1 MASNV
6 QNVYAAGPLA
16 TGVCFVAPLGT
27 PGPTSATST
36 LNASFV
42 DLGYVGADG
51 FTERVERKTDYK
63 RSFGGRVIK
72 TLQSEFNSSIEFTLV
87 ESINAD
93 VLKAIYGEANVTIT
107 AATSQHGKQI
117 KVNKN
122 AKKLPHQSWVID
134 TWDDE
139 TNAKYRNYIADGKIV
154 TVGEVKI
161 VSTDTIEYR
170 VTVDAYESSAGND
183 NIVTFTDDGVLGS

>member
-1 MASNV
+1 MSSNV
-6 QNVYAAGPLA
+6 GNVYAAGPLA

-27 PGPTSATST
+27 PAPTSATSP
-36 LNASFV
+36 LNAAFT
-42 DLGYVGADG
+42 DLGLVGSEG
-51 FTERVERKTDYK
+51 FTERSDRKIDYK

-87 ESINAD
+87 ESVNAD
-93 VLKAIYGEANVTIT
+93 VLKAIYGEDNVTVT
-107 AATSQHGKQI
+107 DATSQHGTQVQ
-117 KVNKN
+117 VNKN

-154 TVGEVKI
+154 TVGEIRI

-170 VTVDAYESSAGND
+170 VTVDAYEYLGND
-183 NIVTFTDDGVLGS
+183 NIITFTDDGVLGS

>member
-1 MASNV
+1 MASTV
-6 QNVYAAGPLA
+6 GNVYAAGPLA

-36 LNASFV
+36 LDAGFV
-42 DLGYVGADG
+42 DLGYVGDEG
-51 FTERVERKTDYK
+51 FTERTERKIDYK

-87 ESINAD
+87 ESVNAD
-93 VLKAIYGEANVTIT
+93 VLKAIYGEENVTVT
-107 AATSQHGKQI
+107 AANAQHGTQI
-117 KVNKN
+117 QVMKN

-154 TVGEVKI
+154 TVGEIRI
-161 VSTDTIEYR
+161 VSTDTIEYK
-170 VTVDAYESSAGND
+170 VTVDAYESAGND